1 MFFSPLNPPRVP
13 FFIISSSSSFH
24 CPWPSPSPLHL
35 LVCHPYQQP
44 LCPPDRRSQLKPLH
58 KDRVK
63 GHVFPPPNNLRFSRF
78 FSPASKRVFSQPAVR
93 TSKRVPGL
101 RMNDGLCAAAAC
113 LTSDEDVIT
122 TGGEQ
127 EGITVLL
134 LRHIL
139 QRKTNNINAARSP
152 QH

>member
-1 MFFSPLNPPRVP
+1 MVFFSPLNPPLVP
-13 FFIISSSSSFH
+13 FFIISSSSSLH
-24 CPWPSPSPLHL
+24 CPWPSPSPLPL
-35 LVCHPYQQP
+35 LVCHPYRQP
-44 LCPPDRRSQLKPLH
+44 LCPPDCRSQLKPLH

-63 GHVFPPPNNLRFSRF
+63 GRVFAAPPP
-78 FSPASKRVFSQPAVR
+78 AIKRVFSQPAVR

-101 RMNDGLCAAAAC
+101 RMSDGLCAAAAC

-127 EGITVLL
+127 ERITVLL
-134 LRHIL
+134 FRHIL